1 MVSALWQRLEQT
13 LAQHDRAG
21 TRKVFTP
28 LVAPQG
34 PHSAVQVAGGPKL
47 PVTVLS
53 SNDYLALANQPR
65 VVAAAQEALAQYGAG
80 TASVRFICG
89 TMKIHEELEA
99 ALAALHHQP
108 AALTFASAWMANTAL
123 FATLLQPGDVVFSDA
138 LNHAS
143 IIDGLRLLPRG
154 VTKVVYPHNDMAAL
168 EKLLHEH
175 RQAAV
180 KMIVTD
186 GVFSMEGSIVDLPTL
201 VELARRYQ
209 ATLVVDDCHGVGV
222 LGAHGQGVVE
232 HFGALTTGGVDI
244 ITGTLGKALGGGA
257 GGYVAGPVAVIEML
271 KQAARPHLFSNAIS
285 PATAATSLAALQ
297 VLADEPGRL
306 TQLRQNVKHFRACL
320 TQQGLT
326 PGGGETGIVPI
337 LLGDT
342 ATAIA
347 VAAQALARGVMV
359 TGFGH
364 PVVPEG
370 QARLRAQISA
380 GHTTAQLT
388 AAAQVLAELVQK
400 VRREYHAL

>member
-1 MVSALWQRLEQT
+1 MASVLWQRLDET
-13 LAQHDRAG
+13 LAAHDRAG
-21 TRKVFTP
+21 TRKTFTP

-34 PHSAVQVAGGPKL
+34 PQSAVQVAGGPKL
-47 PVTVLS
+47 PVTILS
-53 SNDYLALANQPR
+53 SNDYLALANHPR
-65 VVAAAQEALAQYGAG
+65 VVAAAQEALARYGAG

-89 TMKIHEELEA
+89 TMKIHDELET
-99 ALAALHHQP
+99 ALAAFHHQP

-143 IIDGLRLLPRG
+143 IIDGLRLLPSG

-175 RQAAV
+175 RQVPV

-201 VELARRYQ
+201 VDIAARYQ
-209 ATLVVDDCHGVGV
+209 AVTVVDDCHGVGV
-222 LGAHGQGVVE
+222 LGASGRGVVE
-232 HFGALTTGGVDI
+232 HFGAAVAGRVDI

-297 VLADEPGRL
+297 VLQEEPGRL
-306 TQLRQNVKHFRACL
+306 TQLHSNVKHFRATL
-320 TQQGLT
+320 AQLGLR
-326 PGGGETGIVPI
+326 PGGGTTGIVPI
-337 LLGDT
+337 ILGET
-342 ATAIA
+342 
-347 VAAQALARGVMV
+347 ALAIEAAAKALTAGVMV
-359 TGFGH
+359 TGFGY

-380 GHTTAQLT
+380 GHTTLQLT
-388 AAAQVLAELVQK
+388 AAAQVLADV
-400 VRREYHAL
+400 VRQIPAAGR